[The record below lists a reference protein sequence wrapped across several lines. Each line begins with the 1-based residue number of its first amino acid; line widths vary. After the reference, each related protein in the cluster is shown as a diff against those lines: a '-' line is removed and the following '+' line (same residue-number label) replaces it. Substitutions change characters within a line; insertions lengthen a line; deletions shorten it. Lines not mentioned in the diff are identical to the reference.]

1 MINKQLAEKMKN
13 DVGISVASVLL
24 PKSQRVDMTRWS
36 VVACDQYTSEPGYWE
51 EVRDFVGDSPSTLG
65 LIFPEAYLETD
76 DENSKAKR
84 IEDISARMREYLQD
98 DLFEELK
105 DTVILV
111 ERRFP
116 SGRTRCGLILAV
128 DLERYDYSAGSKS
141 LIRATEGT
149 ILDRLPPGSGSEK
162 TPLWSFPM

>member
-1 MINKQLAEKMKN
+1 MS
-13 DVGISVASVLL
+13 GIAL
-24 PKSQRVDMTRWS
+24 PPW
-36 VVACDQYTSEPGYWE
+36 AN
-51 EVRDFVGDSPSTLG
+51 
-65 LIFPEAYLETD
+65 IPEAYLETD

-116 SGRTRCGLILAV
+116 V
-128 DLERYDYSAGSKS
+128 EERAAG
-141 LIRATEGT
+141 
-149 ILDRLPPGSGSEK
+149 
-162 TPLWSFPM
+162 